1 MEDGSAMNDYDA
13 STYGEGIA
21 DMYDAWYPG
30 GDPAPIVD
38 TLAGL
43 SGEGPA
49 LELGIGTGRIA
60 IPLAAAGVSVH
71 GIDGST
77 AMVERLRAKPGGG
90 SIRVTIGD
98 FADLDLEERF
108 SLVFVVF
115 NTFFG
120 ILEQRDQVRCFRRV
134 AEHLV
139 PGGHFLLECFVP
151 DLSRFDRG
159 QRLAVSAIDDE
170 GIRIE
175 AALYEPVAQRV
186 RAQVVSMT
194 QTGTRFYPL
203 QVRYCWPSE
212 LDLMAQL
219 AGLELEHR
227 WGGWNEEPFT
237 AASGSHVSVYRK
249 VV

>member
-1 MEDGSAMNDYDA
+1 MNGYDA
-13 STYGEGIA
+13 STYGEEIA
-21 DMYDAWYPG
+21 DMYDVWYPG
-30 GDPAPIVD
+30 GDPAPIVER
-38 TLAGL
+38 LVAL
-43 SGEGPA
+43 SGEGPV

-60 IPLAAAGVSVH
+60 VPLAAAGVSVH
-71 GIDGST
+71 GIDGSA
-77 AMVERLRAKPGGG
+77 AMLEKLRAKPGGG

-98 FADLDLEERF
+98 FADLDLEDRF

-120 ILEQRDQVRCFRRV
+120 ILEQRDQVRCFRHV
-134 AEHLV
+134 AEHLM

-159 QRLAVSAIDDE
+159 QRLAVSAIDDD

-175 AALYEPVAQRV
+175 ASMYDPVSQRV
-186 RAQVVSMT
+186 KAQVVAMSE
-194 QTGTRFYPL
+194 TGSRFYPL

-219 AGLELEHR
+219 AGLELEQR
-227 WGGWNEEPFT
+227 WAGWSEEPFT
-237 AASGSHVSVYRK
+237 AASVQHVSVYRK
-249 VV
+249 AV